1 MTNSV
6 YIIISSEKKTSYKN
20 KVSIYVFKH
29 PGKII
34 PLQKVTK
41 FLVGDENFY
50 RPNILPT
57 ILFAAGAFTG
67 KVYVSPKYPIAE
79 NY

>member
-6 YIIISSEKKTSYKN
+6 YIIISSEKKHPTKI
-20 KVSIYVFKH
+20 KFQYVFKH
-29 PGKII
+29 PGKVI

-67 KVYVSPKYPIAE
+67 KVYISPKYPIAE